1 MDTIKFV
8 MISDSSNFI
17 EKIIRIDLSI
27 AEKKERLKMLINAIN
42 VTIKMCNLEHCLLNS
57 FSVNDTYY
65 NRHSNKKLFKV
76 LDSKIL
82 QK

>member
-8 MISDSSNFI
+8 MISECGNFI
-17 EKIIRIDLSI
+17 EKITRIDLGI
-27 AEKKERLKMLINAIN
+27 AEKKERLQMAINVIN

-65 NRHSNKKLFKV
+65 NRHSNKNLFKV

-82 QK
+82 Q